1 MLMAFMIIT
10 KIAFFVDNRE
20 FFDLAS
26 KEMQDGASW
35 EYVGPRPTDPSA
47 KSLPLVG
54 LDGEKYIIFKLK
66 KEGK

>member
-35 EYVGPRPTDPSA
+35 EYVGPRPTDPA
-47 KSLPLVG
+47 SLSIPLQG
-54 LDGEKYIIFKLK
+54 LDGEKFILFKLK
-66 KEGK
+66 K

>member
-10 KIAFFVDNRE
+10 KIMFYVDNKE

-35 EYVGPRPTDPSA
+35 EYVGPRPTDPASRSIA
-47 KSLPLVG
+47 LEG
-54 LDGEKYIIFKLK
+54 LDGEKFILFKLK
-66 KEGK
+66 K

>member
-10 KIAFFVDNRE
+10 KIAFFIDNKK

-26 KEMQDGASW
+26 EEMQDGASW
-35 EYVGPRPTDPSA
+35 EYTGPRPTDPSA